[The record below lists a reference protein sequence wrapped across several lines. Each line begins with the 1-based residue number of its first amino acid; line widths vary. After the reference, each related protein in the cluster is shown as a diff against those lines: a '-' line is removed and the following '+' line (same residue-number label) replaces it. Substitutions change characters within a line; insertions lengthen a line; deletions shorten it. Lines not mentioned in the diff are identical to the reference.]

1 MIENNCSVTGRS
13 LRIAIPCRKQY
24 HQNMRFL
31 LYNIRY
37 ATGHGLGYHLP
48 LPFSGF
54 FRHTATTLNQI
65 VEFIESVKPDII
77 ALIEVDAG
85 SYRSHRCC
93 QADII
98 AKKLQQFHIV
108 ETKYGNNSLASKV
121 PVLNKQSNALLTSKE
136 ITAHQFHYFAEGVK
150 RLVIEVEL
158 AELRIFIV
166 HLSLKYRHRQLQ
178 LEHLH
183 RLMKDTRKP
192 IIVAGDFNTFGGS
205 RELELFKAA
214 TGLLDANPMHYPSYP
229 SRAPHRQLDFI
240 LHSPQIEPVDFHIPD
255 IQLSDH
261 SPLVCDFHLKT
272 NFPKE
277 NRDS

>member
-1 MIENNCSVTGRS
+1 MLQRLSYAFVF
-13 LRIAIPCRKQY
+13 AIPSRKRY
-24 HQNMRFL
+24 HGVMRFL

-37 ATGHGLGYHLP
+37 ATGHGLGYHFP

-65 VEFIESVKPDII
+65 VEFIQSVAPDII

-85 SYRSHRCC
+85 SYRSQRCC

-98 AKKLQQFHIV
+98 AKKLQQFHVV
-108 ETKYGNNSLASKV
+108 ETKYGNNSLASRV

-136 ITAHQFHYFAEGVK
+136 IAAHQFHYFAEGVK

-158 AELRIFIV
+158 ADLCIFIV

-183 RLMKDTRKP
+183 RLMKNASKP
-192 IIVAGDFNTFGGS
+192 VIVAGDFNTFGGS

-214 TGLLDANPMHYPSYP
+214 TGLLDANPRQYPSYP
-229 SRAPHRQLDFI
+229 SRAPHWQLDFI
-240 LHSPQIEPVDFHIPD
+240 LHSRQIEIANFHIPN

-261 SPLVCDFHLKT
+261 APLICDFHLKT
-272 NFPKE
+272 G
-277 NRDS
+277 